1 MRIFLARS
9 LAFEVGR
16 GRFESEA
23 IFRVEGVLQRALTD
37 PVALADE
44 LQHGRGGDQA
54 RRNQF
59 FERPVFGLAQRLDVE
74 ALGLQRPEQLLD
86 GPALAIEADDATCI
100 GDIVHGMGGEQAPVR
115 GRSVGGRIDL
125 VRFNQRQRYTF
136 RQRCRGGS
144 LAMFWTSNLDRA
156 EPPRQHCGAGGTAA
170 CGGETAPPP
179 PPLPR
184 HPRPGA
190 RLRPPPAP
198 ARPPPTPPPS
208 PPPPPPP
215 PP

>member
-1 MRIFLARS
+1 MRESLWDADFFGAQSCLRGRPRSLRERGDLQGRRRLAAGAYRSRRARGPAAARS
-9 LAFEVGR
+9 WRRSG
-16 GRFESEA
+16 S
-23 IFRVEGVLQRALTD
+23 
-37 PVALADE
+37 
-44 LQHGRGGDQA
+44 
-54 RRNQF
+54 RNQF

-136 RQRCRGGS
+136 RQRCGGGS

-156 EPPRQHCGAGGTAA
+156 EPQRQ
-170 CGGETAPPP
+170 
-179 PPLPR
+179 
-184 HPRPGA
+184 
-190 RLRPPPAP
+190 
-198 ARPPPTPPPS
+198 
-208 PPPPPPP
+208 
-215 PP
+215 